1 MRIIVQR
8 VKNASVII
16 NNNLNDERKILKG
29 MCIFLGV
36 THNDNES
43 DADWLAE
50 KISGLRIFNDENGKI
65 NLSLKDID
73 GEILI
78 VSQFSLYADCVHGR
92 RPGFSEAAKPE
103 HAKKLYE
110 YFVNKIKL
118 IGFKNIQTGEF
129 GADMEVK
136 IINDGPL
143 TFIID
148 SPNK

>member
-1 MRIIVQR
+1 M
-8 VKNASVII
+8 KNASVII
-16 NNNLNDERKILKG
+16 NNNLDDERKILKG

-92 RPGFSEAAKPE
+92 RPGFSEVAKPE